1 MEKKASPQYT
11 ITENEGMK
19 SMYTVLV
26 CDDDKAILDSL
37 EIYLHLEGY
46 EVVKA
51 TNGVEA
57 LEAAKKHEIHCII
70 LDIMMPGLDGLNATL
85 KLRETNNVPIILL
98 SAKSEDTD
106 KIAGLSFGADDYVTK
121 PFNPLELMARVKSQI
136 RRFATLGSMEQH
148 ENVLTTGG
156 LSLDPD
162 SKEVTLDGDTV
173 RLTATEYGI
182 LELLMKNMGRV
193 LSTNQIYESVWN
205 EPAFSTEKTVTVH
218 IRRIREKIE
227 INPKEP
233 KYLKVVWGIGYK
245 IEKY

>member
-1 MEKKASPQYT
+1 
-11 ITENEGMK
+11 
-19 SMYTVLV
+19 MYTVLI
-26 CDDDKAILDSL
+26 CDDDQAILESL

-51 TNGVEA
+51 TNGEEA
-57 LEAAKKHEIHCII
+57 LAAARANEIHCII

-85 KLRETNNVPIILL
+85 QLREFHNVPIILL

-106 KIAGLSFGADDYVTK
+106 KITGLSFGADDYVTK

-136 RRFATLGSMEQH
+136 RRYATLGSMETR

-156 LSLDPD
+156 LSLDPEA
-162 SKEVTLDGDTV
+162 KEVLLDGEAMH
-173 RLTATEYGI
+173 LTATEYGI

-193 LSTNQIYESVWN
+193 LSTNQIYEAVWN
-205 EPAFSTEKTVTVH
+205 EPAFSSEKTVTVH

-245 IEKY
+245 IERY

>member
-1 MEKKASPQYT
+1 
-11 ITENEGMK
+11 
-19 SMYTVLV
+19 MYTVLV

-46 EVVKA
+46 EVIKA
-51 TNGVEA
+51 TNGKEA
-57 LEAAKKHEIHCII
+57 LAAAASHELHCII

-85 KLRETNNVPIILL
+85 KLRERHNVPIILL

-106 KIAGLSFGADDYVTK
+106 KITGLSFGADDYVTK

-136 RRFATLGSMEQH
+136 RRYATFGSLETR

-156 LSLDPD
+156 LTLDPD
-162 SKEVTLDGDTV
+162 SKEVTLDGEPV

-182 LELLMKNMGRV
+182 LEFLMKNMGRV
-193 LSTNQIYESVWN
+193 LSTNQIYEAVWN

-227 INPKEP
+227 KNPSKP
-233 KYLKVVWGIGYK
+233 VSLLTVKGLGYK
-245 IEKY
+245 LILKGKAR

>member
-1 MEKKASPQYT
+1 
-11 ITENEGMK
+11 
-19 SMYTVLV
+19 MYTVLI
-26 CDDDKAILDSL
+26 CDDDQAILESL

-51 TNGVEA
+51 TNGEEA
-57 LEAAKKHEIHCII
+57 LAAARANEIHCII

-85 KLRETNNVPIILL
+85 QLREFHNVPIILL

-106 KIAGLSFGADDYVTK
+106 KITGLSFGADDYVTK

-136 RRFATLGSMEQH
+136 RRYATLGSMETR

-156 LSLDPD
+156 LSLDPEA
-162 SKEVTLDGDTV
+162 KEVMLDGEAV
-173 RLTATEYGI
+173 HLTATEYGI

-193 LSTNQIYESVWN
+193 LSTNQIYEAVWN
-205 EPAFSTEKTVTVH
+205 APAFSSEKTVTVH

-245 IEKY
+245 IERY

>member
-1 MEKKASPQYT
+1 
-11 ITENEGMK
+11 
-19 SMYTVLV
+19 MYTVLI
-26 CDDDKAILDSL
+26 CDDDQAILESL

-51 TNGVEA
+51 TNGEEA
-57 LEAAKKHEIHCII
+57 LAAARANEIHCII

-85 KLRETNNVPIILL
+85 QLREFHNVPIILL

-106 KIAGLSFGADDYVTK
+106 KITGLSFGADDYVTK

-136 RRFATLGSMEQH
+136 RRYATLGSMETR

-156 LSLDPD
+156 LSLDPKA
-162 SKEVTLDGDTV
+162 KEVMLDGEAV
-173 RLTATEYGI
+173 HLTATEYGI

-193 LSTNQIYESVWN
+193 LSTNQIYEAVWN
-205 EPAFSTEKTVTVH
+205 EPAFSSEKTVTVH

-245 IEKY
+245 IERY

>member
-1 MEKKASPQYT
+1 
-11 ITENEGMK
+11 
-19 SMYTVLV
+19 MYTVLV

-51 TNGVEA
+51 TNGIEA
-57 LEAAKKHEIHCII
+57 LDAAKKHEIHCII
-70 LDIMMPGLDGLNATL
+70 LDIMMPRLDGLNATL

-136 RRFATLGSMEQH
+136 RRFATLGSMDSH

-162 SKEVTLDGDTV
+162 SKEVILDGEPI

>member
-1 MEKKASPQYT
+1 
-11 ITENEGMK
+11 
-19 SMYTVLV
+19 MYTVLI
-26 CDDDKAILDSL
+26 CDDDKAILESL

-51 TNGVEA
+51 TNGEEA
-57 LEAAKKHEIHCII
+57 LAAARAHEIHCII

-85 KLRETNNVPIILL
+85 QLREFNNVPIILL

-106 KIAGLSFGADDYVTK
+106 KITGLSFGADDYVTK

-136 RRFATLGSMEQH
+136 RRYATLGSMETR

-156 LSLDPD
+156 LSLDPEA
-162 SKEVTLDGDTV
+162 KEVMLDGEAV
-173 RLTATEYGI
+173 HLTATEYGI

-193 LSTNQIYESVWN
+193 LSTNQIYEAVWN
-205 EPAFSTEKTVTVH
+205 EPAFSSEKTVTVH

-245 IEKY
+245 IERY